1 MTHIV
6 LIGAGHTHIGVL
18 RAYAVNGAP
27 DARITLV
34 APHPRLYYS
43 GMLPAH
49 VAGHYS
55 WAELAIE
62 AGGLLAQLGAT
73 FISTHV
79 TGFDGT
85 TLTLADGQRLAGDI
99 VSFDI
104 GTAPGALAKDHP
116 ERVIPVKPVEALLEG
131 LARFERGLDQA
142 DKARRLAVVG
152 GGAGGVELMLS
163 LAYRYGGRADR
174 PALDLVARSGVMG
187 GVPGRVR
194 RALARALDRAGVNVI
209 TGRGVVDL
217 DDTGLILDD
226 GTHQPADC
234 VIAATGARAPAWLA
248 DTPLALDD
256 DGFIACDWH
265 LRSRSHGHVFAAG
278 DVTALPEPRP
288 KSGVYAV
295 RQISVLADNLAR
307 AAAARALVEFK
318 APRTALALIS
328 LGERRALALRGRLS
342 LPPSHV
348 LWRIKDRIDR
358 RFVARHDRPA
368 GDAPETR

>member
-6 LIGAGHTHIGVL
+6 LIGAGHTHVGVL
-18 RAYAVNGAP
+18 RAYAANGAP

-34 APHPRLYYS
+34 SPHPRLYYS

-49 VAGHYS
+49 VAGHYAR
-55 WAELAIE
+55 AELAIE
-62 AGGLLAQLGAT
+62 TGGLLNQLGAA
-73 FISTHV
+73 FISTNV
-79 TGFDGT
+79 IGFDGT

-99 VSFDI
+99 ISFDI
-104 GTAPGALAKDHP
+104 GTAPSAFGHDHP
-116 ERVIPVKPVEALLEG
+116 ERVVPVKPVEALLTG
-131 LARFERGLDQA
+131 LARFEHGLNQD
-142 DKARRLAVVG
+142 DRARRLAVIG

-163 LAYRYGGRADR
+163 LAYRYGGRPDR
-174 PALDLVARSGVMG
+174 PVLDLVARSGVMA
-187 GVPGRVR
+187 GVPERVR
-194 RALARALDRAGVNVI
+194 RALSHALDRAGVNVI

-248 DTPLALDD
+248 DTPLALDN

>member
-1 MTHIV
+1 MRKRLLALLLAATAAVQASNMTHFV
-6 LIGAGHTHIGVL
+6 AGSGVIDVEQCITACAEL
-18 RAYAVNGAP
+18 DGFPACLTPDLNISALVGPGRAAWLGVHREAANGAP
-27 DARITLV
+27 DARITIV

-234 VIAATGARAPAWLA
+234 VIAATGARAPAWGPCRTCPGA
-248 DTPLALDD
+248 
-256 DGFIACDWH
+256 
-265 LRSRSHGHVFAAG
+265 RS
-278 DVTALPEPRP
+278 T
-288 KSGVYAV
+288 
-295 RQISVLADNLAR
+295 
-307 AAAARALVEFK
+307 
-318 APRTALALIS
+318 
-328 LGERRALALRGRLS
+328 
-342 LPPSHV
+342 
-348 LWRIKDRIDR
+348 
-358 RFVARHDRPA
+358 
-368 GDAPETR
+368 

>member
-152 GGAGGVELMLS
+152 GGAGGVGMGWPSVPSAS
-163 LAYRYGGRADR
+163 LASW
-174 PALDLVARSGVMG
+174 PMPPSVPISCVAS
-187 GVPGRVR
+187 
-194 RALARALDRAGVNVI
+194 
-209 TGRGVVDL
+209 TGNRIV
-217 DDTGLILDD
+217 
-226 GTHQPADC
+226 
-234 VIAATGARAPAWLA
+234 
-248 DTPLALDD
+248 LAL
-256 DGFIACDWH
+256 
-265 LRSRSHGHVFAAG
+265 G
-278 DVTALPEPRP
+278 DVANCCTA
-288 KSGVYAV
+288 SVYFCAM
-295 RQISVLADNLAR
+295 
-307 AAAARALVEFK
+307 K
-318 APRTALALIS
+318 
-328 LGERRALALRGRLS
+328 
-342 LPPSHV
+342 
-348 LWRIKDRIDR
+348 
-358 RFVARHDRPA
+358 
-368 GDAPETR
+368 